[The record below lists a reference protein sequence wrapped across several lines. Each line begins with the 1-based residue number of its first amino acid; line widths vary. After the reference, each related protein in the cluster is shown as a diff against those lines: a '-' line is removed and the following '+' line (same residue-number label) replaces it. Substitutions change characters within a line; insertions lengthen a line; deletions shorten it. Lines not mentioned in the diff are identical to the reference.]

1 MRPLSI
7 LPALLLAGVLA
18 GCSAHVQST
27 SGTDYLAR
35 YAQYDAMDAA
45 SDQSETDAAVREIAA
60 IEPQLQF
67 PARIGLARIG
77 DYGRL
82 ATVPGPELEIWA
94 KLAEDIGP
102 EIGEFVPISPM
113 IAAMVSDVGN
123 SGSNKTSAVI
133 NHIRKGAARQHVDYV
148 LVYETATRREDK
160 SNAISV
166 ADLTIVGMFVL
177 PTRSVDVEAT
187 ASGILLDVRNGYPYA
202 TLTAHAEKRS
212 ITRAI
217 NTGSTK
223 RELAASAE
231 ERAVY
236 ELAEDVRDAMDV
248 LVAEAAKPAP
258 EN

>member
-1 MRPLSI
+1 MRAFSV
-7 LPALLLAGVLA
+7 LPAIMIAAALSA
-18 GCSAHVQST
+18 CSAHVQSS

-35 YAQYDAMDAA
+35 YAQYDAVES
-45 SDQSETDAAVREIAA
+45 SDMRTETDAAVREIAA

-82 ATVPGPELEIWA
+82 VTVPGPELEIWGA
-94 KLAEDIGP
+94 LADEIGP
-102 EIGEFVPISPM
+102 TVGEFVPISPM
-113 IAAMVSDVGN
+113 IASMVSDPSV
-123 SGSNKTSAVI
+123 SGTNRTSAVI
-133 NHIRKGAARQHVDYV
+133 SHIRKGAARQHVDYV
-148 LVYETATRREDK
+148 LVYETATKREDK
-160 SNAISV
+160 ANAISV

-202 TLTAHAEKRS
+202 TLTAHAEKSS

-223 RELAASAE
+223 RSLAATAE
-231 ERAVY
+231 ERAVS
-236 ELAEDVRDAMDV
+236 ELAVDMREAMD
-248 LVAEAAKPAP
+248 LLMAEAKTAAP
-258 EN
+258 SD